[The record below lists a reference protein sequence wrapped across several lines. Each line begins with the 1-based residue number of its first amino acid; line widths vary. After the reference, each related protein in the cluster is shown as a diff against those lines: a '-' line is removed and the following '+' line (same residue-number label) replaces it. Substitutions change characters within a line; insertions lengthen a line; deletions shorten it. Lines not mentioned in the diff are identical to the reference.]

1 METSLYTEKYVQTHT
16 IHMQQTQNPPE
27 LWTRPNTNK

>member
-16 IHMQQTQNPPE
+16 TRMQQTQNPPE